1 MDGTPLPAA
10 LSGNMV
16 QRLIEIDEALLYLV
30 NGALVWLMDKEPLEQ
45 TGTLTPENARDALSV
60 MFYDY
65 LEAVVDLPTVGD
77 IKMIASNAVPTRWI
91 ECDGSAISRTTYNK
105 LFSKIGTTYG
115 TGDGSTTFNV
125 PDFSN
130 RSPMH
135 RGSIVALAGT
145 FGEKDHTLTITEMPS
160 HTHRVP
166 KQSATVNAAVN
177 VATPAAR
184 TDNPATPHITTD
196 ATGGD
201 GAHNNVHPVIGIV
214 FCIYLGQ

>member
-1 MDGTPLPAA
+1 MNGTPLPTA
-10 LSGNMV
+10 LTGNKV

-30 NGALVWLMDKEPLEQ
+30 TGALVWLLDFEPLDQ
-45 TGTLTPENARDALSV
+45 TGALTVENARNALSV

-65 LEAVVDLPTVGD
+65 LEQVVNLPTVGD

-91 ECDGSAISRTTYNK
+91 ECDGSAIDRVTYAK
-105 LFSKIGTTYG
+105 LFAKIGTTYG
-115 TGDGSTTFNV
+115 AGDGSTSFNV

-135 RGSIVALAGT
+135 RGSTVALAGT
-145 FGEKDHTLTITEMPS
+145 FGEKDHTLTIAEMPS

-184 TDNPATPHITTD
+184 TDNTATPDILTD
-196 ATGGD
+196 ARGG
-201 GAHNNVHPVIGIV
+201 GAAHNNVHPVIGIV
-214 FCIYLGQ
+214 FCIYLGE

>member
-1 MDGTPLPAA
+1 MDGTPLPAV
-10 LSGNMV
+10 LSGNII
-16 QRLIEIDEALLYLV
+16 QRLVEIDESLLYLV
-30 NGALVWLMDKEPLEQ
+30 NGALQYLLDIEPLEQ
-45 TGTLTPENARDALSV
+45 TGAFTVQDARNALSV

-91 ECDGSAISRTTYNK
+91 ECDGSAIDRTTYNK
-105 LFSKIGTTYG
+105 LFAKIGTTYG
-115 TGDGSTTFNV
+115 AGDGSTSFNV
-125 PDFSN
+125 PDFGN

-135 RGSIVALAGT
+135 RGSTVALAGT
-145 FGEKDHTLTITEMPS
+145 FGEKDHTLTTAEMPS

-196 ATGGD
+196 AAGGD

>member
-1 MDGTPLPAA
+1 MNGTPLPGA
-10 LSGNMV
+10 LTGNKV

-30 NGALVWLMDKEPLEQ
+30 TGALVWLLDFEPLDQ
-45 TGTLTPENARDALSV
+45 TGALTVENARNALST

-65 LEAVVDLPTVGD
+65 LEQVVDLPTVGD

-91 ECDGSAISRTTYNK
+91 ECDGSAIDRVTYAK
-105 LFSKIGTTYG
+105 LFAKIGTTYG
-115 TGDGSTTFNV
+115 AGDGSTSFNV
-125 PDFSN
+125 PDFGN

-135 RGSIVALAGT
+135 RGSTVALAGT
-145 FGEKDHTLTITEMPS
+145 FGEKDHTLTIAEMPS

-214 FCIYLGQ
+214 FCIYLGE